1 MTAAATSPS
10 PFDLLLNPEAVL
22 AAIHN
27 SERLNRLNS
36 RVCRPLDRPA
46 PGTTGATAPGL
57 SDLEAIAESGIEG
70 LQGH

>member
-1 MTAAATSPS
+1 MSAATAPS
-10 PFDLLLNPEAVL
+10 PFDLLLNPEAVF
-22 AAIHN
+22 AAIQN

-36 RVCRPLDRPA
+36 RVCRPLDRQLPTA
-46 PGTTGATAPGL
+46 PGTPGSGL